1 MPFCTVTSPALTT
14 IRVFKQEMG
23 RMAVRRLLEKMNS
36 KNKIYSKI
44 QIGTE
49 FIERESVRELREK

>member
-1 MPFCTVTSPALTT
+1 
-14 IRVFKQEMG
+14 
-23 RMAVRRLLEKMNS
+23 MAVRRLLEKMNS